1 MKRSHWILFIDL
13 VLIVILLTLTGC
25 LKTIA
30 PTGLAV
36 VGGGV
41 GSVGGPVG
49 SAIGAGCGAAVGQLI
64 KADDEVVKAKE
75 ETKEVI
81 QAISEGDV
89 QKMIELQAGEQ
100 KGTFDK
106 IVDGIYRL
114 LYLGAVIMALWF
126 IIPWI
131 WAKKHVK
138 KAVEKVIN
146 GQGKED

>member
-1 MKRSHWILFIDL
+1 MKYLL
-13 VLIVILLTLTGC
+13 LILLTLTMTGC
-25 LKTIA
+25 WKTVA
-30 PTGLAV
+30 PTGLAAV
-36 VGGGV
+36 GAGVGSLGGPAGAFVGGG
-41 GSVGGPVG
+41 
-49 SAIGAGCGAAVGQLI
+49 AGAAVGQLI

-89 QKMIELQAGEQ
+89 KRMIELQAGQQ

-114 LYLGAVIMALWF
+114 LYLGAVLMLLWF
-126 IIPWI
+126 VLPWL

-138 KAVEKVIN
+138 KAVEGAIN
-146 GQGKED
+146 GNGETKNAKK